1 MVTKRLSKNFEAFE
15 DFSSLVVFLAEN
27 FRKFPKKSQN
37 VTIYGVT
44 IYGSRLYSTFGKSRI
59 GIRIRNF
66 FIGRYGYA
74 VCRIFHNTDCK
85 LTYLFYFVC
94 TRLPELAGSNAAM
107 GGSIVWCNQA
117 PQPNYKKGCNFFK

>member
-44 IYGSRLYSTFGKSRI
+44 IYGSRLYKFPDRTLSIFLNLWYKSGCVQKTASLVLDMI
-59 GIRIRNF
+59 
-66 FIGRYGYA
+66 
-74 VCRIFHNTDCK
+74 TS
-85 LTYLFYFVC
+85 YF
-94 TRLPELAGSNAAM
+94 
-107 GGSIVWCNQA
+107 
-117 PQPNYKKGCNFFK
+117 